1 MQEIIVTKNS
11 GSDGD
16 LAFAVEQWKIRNS
29 QELGAAQIAAQRGDK
44 NLSSPPA
51 APRGADRPKQS
62 TADSILLQLDAMEAI
77 PGSNHSN
84 YSNQLPASRLAHG
97 NEYGAAARRRNDSNS
112 HGASSY
118 TLLLP

>member
-29 QELGAAQIAAQRGDK
+29 QELGAAQIAAQREDK

-77 PGSNHSN
+77 PGA
-84 YSNQLPASRLAHG
+84 NQLPASRLAHG
-97 NEYGAAARRRNDSNS
+97 NEYGTTARRRNDSNS